1 MKRKAKVKPLV
12 EGKELPPK
20 KAYGPDS
27 SRRQSGDPGGGAG
40 PLALLLTWPRTCLTY
55 PVSRTNHGSEGCS
68 RPPRWVGQSKATIWG
83 RWPGLMNNEYP
94 RASPLAG

>member
-27 SRRQSGDPGGGAG
+27 SRRQSGDPGGRGGASGVAPHLAPHVSHLPRQPNQSRLRRLLPPSSLGG
-40 PLALLLTWPRTCLTY
+40 PIQGHDLGTLAWP
-55 PVSRTNHGSEGCS
+55 HE
-68 RPPRWVGQSKATIWG
+68 
-83 RWPGLMNNEYP
+83 
-94 RASPLAG
+94 